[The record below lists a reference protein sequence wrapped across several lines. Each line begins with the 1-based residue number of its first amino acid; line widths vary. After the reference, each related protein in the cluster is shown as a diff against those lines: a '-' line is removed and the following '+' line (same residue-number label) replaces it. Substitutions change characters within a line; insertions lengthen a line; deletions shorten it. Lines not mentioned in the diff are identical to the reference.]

1 MEGIVSLLPLVAIA
15 LLFWLLI
22 IRPASR
28 RQKDQARMQSAIN
41 VGEQV
46 MLTSGIFGTV
56 TGMDDDRLSIEIAPG
71 IVVSVARGAVGSVVP
86 TEQHDDEHDDEYD
99 DEQPDDEY
107 DDELADYEYTDEPTD
122 ESTDGDDA
130 AEEKK

>member
-1 MEGIVSLLPLVAIA
+1 VEGIVSLLPLVAIA

-28 RQKDQARMQSAIN
+28 RQKDQTRMQSAIN

-56 TGMDDDRLSIEIAPG
+56 TGMDDDRLSLEIAPG

-86 TEQHDDEHDDEYD
+86 TK
-99 DEQPDDEY
+99 QPDDEY
-107 DDELADYEYTDEPTD
+107 TAESADDKYADDEYTDEPSD

>member
-86 TEQHDDEHDDEYD
+86 TEQPDDEYD
-99 DEQPDDEY
+99 DEQADDEY
-107 DDELADYEYTDEPTD
+107 DDELADDEYTDEPTD

>member
-56 TGMDDDRLSIEIAPG
+56 TGMDDDRLSLEIAPG

-86 TEQHDDEHDDEYD
+86 TEQ
-99 DEQPDDEY
+99 PDDEY
-107 DDELADYEYTDEPTD
+107 ADGEYADEPADYEYTDEPTD